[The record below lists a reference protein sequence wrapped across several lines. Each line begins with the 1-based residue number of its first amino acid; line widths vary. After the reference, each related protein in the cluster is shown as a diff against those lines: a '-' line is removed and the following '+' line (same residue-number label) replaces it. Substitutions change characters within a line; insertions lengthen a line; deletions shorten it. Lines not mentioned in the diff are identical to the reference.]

1 MYKDGSQAWTAK
13 DYLIEQERCDTVTID
28 SKVYEG
34 KYRKVRSIFNLLL
47 LVVRWPVSLA
57 SF

>member
-13 DYLIEQERCDTVTID
+13 DYLIEQQRCDTVTID

-34 KYRKVRSIFNLLL
+34 KYRKVCAILNHY
-47 LVVRWPVSLA
+47 
-57 SF
+57 